1 MKTTLILLGLA
12 ISSPVL
18 AEEQVVSVPGEGWR
32 IRFDAPKL
40 TPGESLVPSVFY
52 GRADRLQ
59 VSFFVEPPRCAG
71 GDSDENIYECF
82 TASLRKNP
90 FVDWDTERGN
100 TRPSG
105 GVMVMYISRGEVA
118 GIVGSAFNIN
128 LLFPRNGKWADLHTS
143 IASPTEE
150 DVRLLFD
157 LVNSVAIE
165 DEQDGVTAG
174 E

>member
-1 MKTTLILLGLA
+1 VKTILVLVGLA
-12 ISSPVL
+12 IAGSAI
-18 AEEQVVSVPGEGWR
+18 AEEHVISVPGEGWR

-40 TPGESLVPSVFY
+40 TPGEGFVPSVFY

-59 VSFFVEPPRCAG
+59 VSFFVEPPGCPG

-82 TASLRKNP
+82 TESLRNNP
-90 FVDWDTERGN
+90 HVDWDTERGN

-118 GIVGSAFNIN
+118 GVTGTAFNIN

-143 IASPTEE
+143 IASPTDE
-150 DVRLLFD
+150 DVRLLFE

-165 DEQDGVTAG
+165 DEVVGATAG